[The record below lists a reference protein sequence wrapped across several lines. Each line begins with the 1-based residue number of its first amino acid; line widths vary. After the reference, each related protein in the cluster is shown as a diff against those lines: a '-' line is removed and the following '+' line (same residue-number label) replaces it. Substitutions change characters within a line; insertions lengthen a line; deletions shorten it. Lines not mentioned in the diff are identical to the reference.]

1 MSPISK
7 LQQVAALIRQ
17 QVAAR
22 PAASAARPAPAARR
36 NAPQRGAAAQARRRI
51 AALDPS
57 DPERGRKAFRH
68 FLEAVLLQQFG
79 AQLANDAAFQELTCT
94 LQQRMEHDP
103 ELAPLVQQA
112 IALLLTG
119 GR

>member
-17 QVAAR
+17 QVVAR
-22 PAASAARPAPAARR
+22 PASAAPRAAAAPRR
-36 NAPQRGAAAQARRRI
+36 SAPQRGAAAQAKRRI

-79 AQLANDAAFQELTCT
+79 AELANDAAFQELTSSVQ
-94 LQQRMEHDP
+94 LRLEGDP

-112 IALLLTG
+112 IALLLAG